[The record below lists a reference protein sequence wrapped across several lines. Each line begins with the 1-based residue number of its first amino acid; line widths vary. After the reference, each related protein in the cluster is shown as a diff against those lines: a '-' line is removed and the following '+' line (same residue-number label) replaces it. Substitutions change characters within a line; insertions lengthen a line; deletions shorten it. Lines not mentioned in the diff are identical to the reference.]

1 MVGNSQMAF
10 RLGNTALDSL
20 ITEARIITAK
30 LYADKR
36 KNAREVLQQQI
47 AEDLNIDYSF
57 GIHWG
62 TFFLSKEPL
71 FEPPELINKYQRLNS
86 EKIFSTSK
94 PGQLILL
101 DSLEYQTILGN

>member
-1 MVGNSQMAF
+1 MEREKFGNIDVAF
-10 RLGNTALDSL
+10 IPIGSYAPREIEKDHHVNPE
-20 ITEARIITAK
+20 EAIK
-30 LYADKR
+30 
-36 KNAREVLQQQI
+36 I

-101 DSLEYQTILGN
+101 DSLEYQTILDN

>member
-1 MVGNSQMAF
+1 MEREKFGNIDVAF
-10 RLGNTALDSL
+10 IPIGSYAPREIEKDHHVNPE
-20 ITEARIITAK
+20 EAIK
-30 LYADKR
+30 
-36 KNAREVLQQQI
+36 I

-71 FEPPELINKYQRLNS
+71 FEPPELINKYQSLNK
-86 EKIFSTSK
+86 EKVFSTSK

-101 DSLEYQTILGN
+101 DSLEYQTILDN